1 MQEQSIVQYTE
12 QVAGEIASR
21 YASDPAAELDLWLRL
36 AHQREAMV
44 TQLYESS
51 RIEARLK
58 HEATGEIGGLIRA
71 VVLSIWAHE
80 TSHTEFLA
88 SLRGAGGSSTALV
101 ELQGH
106 AEGWVTERAT
116 SGNAF
121 ARLLIAV
128 GSALGK
134 VPEFARELSG
144 MGLLELLEFNAE
156 LEATALMGYQR
167 ILQIAA
173 RFAATGESVGKFGFT
188 FQYDVARIVGEEAFH
203 RAAFVEMAS
212 WLRAGSG
219 SSPALSAQSCTQA
232 LHRLCAENLSVAA
245 VRRMAADEHPGL
257 EEHIPADA
265 AGADWVS
272 SGGLGALFEAAGL
285 AVPVRAAR
293 S

>member
-1 MQEQSIVQYTE
+1 MQEQSIVRYTE

-21 YASDPAAELDLWLRL
+21 YASNPAAELDLWLRL

-58 HEATGEIGGLIRA
+58 NEATGEIGGLIRS

-88 SLRGAGGSSTALV
+88 SLRDAAGSNTALV

-121 ARLLIAV
+121 AKLLIAV
-128 GSALGK
+128 GSALGR
-134 VPEFARELSG
+134 VPEFARELSH
-144 MGLLELLEFNAE
+144 MGLLELLDFNAE

-173 RFAATGESVGKFGFT
+173 RFAASGESVGKFGFT
-188 FQYDVARIVGEEAFH
+188 FQYDVARIAGEERFH
-203 RAAFVEMAS
+203 GAAFVEMAS
-212 WLRAGSG
+212 WLRVSGG
-219 SSPALSAQSCTQA
+219 SSLTAQSCTQA

-257 EEHIPADA
+257 EAHVPAGA

-272 SGGLGALFEAAGL
+272 SGGLASVFEAAGL
-285 AVPVRAAR
+285 AVPVRAVR
-293 S
+293 P